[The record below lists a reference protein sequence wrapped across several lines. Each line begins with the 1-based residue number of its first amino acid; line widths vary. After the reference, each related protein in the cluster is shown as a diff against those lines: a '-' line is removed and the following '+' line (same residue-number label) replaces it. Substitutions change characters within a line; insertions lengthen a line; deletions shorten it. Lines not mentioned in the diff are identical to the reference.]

1 MVSPRKPTSG
11 LTFPPVP
18 RGSAAQ
24 ISYPH
29 PMQRLISLYKNLY
42 AAEPAS
48 VEPITG
54 SGSPRQYYR
63 MSDHQGRSVI
73 GTIGTSLEEN
83 RAFIGLTRHFEECG
97 LPVPHLLA
105 VSPDQMAYLQA
116 DLGST
121 SLYQAVSQGRESGD
135 YSPAEQQLL
144 RQTIAFLPRFQILG
158 ARGLDTSLC
167 YPTPRMDSMS
177 IMFDLNYFKYC
188 FLKLLPAID
197 FNEISLQHD
206 LERLTADIL
215 ALTAD
220 GEPTL
225 ILRDFQARNVML
237 TDGQP
242 YLIDYQGCR
251 LGPVEYD
258 LASFLWQASARYPAE
273 LRNQLI
279 DTYVEASSELH
290 PTDGTLLRQRLRLM
304 VLFRLLQ
311 VLGAYG
317 FRGLH
322 ERKAYFLHS
331 IPPAIA
337 NLRELLATGAADS
350 YPYLEQ
356 VLNSIINSQL
366 STAKQS
372 RELAFAVGEAGANF
386 ASKFE
391 SEAATINYQLST
403 PPSSPLT
410 VTIYSFSYKKG
421 IPTDPSGNGGGY
433 VFDCRSTHN
442 PGRYEPYKQLT
453 GLDREVIDFLE
464 SDGEILQFLSHVYP
478 LAEHH
483 TETYIRRGFT
493 SLMFSFGCTGGQHR
507 SVYSAQHLAEHLR
520 RLYPQIKIHLIHR
533 EQGIDKY
540 I

>member
-1 MVSPRKPTSG
+1 
-11 LTFPPVP
+11 
-18 RGSAAQ
+18 
-24 ISYPH
+24 
-29 PMQRLISLYKNLY
+29 MQRLISLYKNLY

-83 RAFIGLTRHFEECG
+83 RAFIGLTRHFEECR

-105 VSPDQMAYLQA
+105 VSSDQMAYLQA

-121 SLYQAVSQGRESGD
+121 SLYQAVSQGRESGGS

-144 RQTIAFLPRFQILG
+144 RQAIAVLPRFQILG

-237 TDGQP
+237 ADGQP

-279 DTYVEASSELH
+279 DTYVEASSELR
-290 PTDGTLLRQRLRLM
+290 PTDGTLLRQRLQLM

-322 ERKAYFLHS
+322 ERKAYFLQS
-331 IPPAIA
+331 IPPALA

-356 VLNSIINSQL
+356 VLNEIINTEPL
-366 STAKQS
+366 PNPPLKGGNPGA
-372 RELAFAVGEAGANF
+372 RVLPPEGEI
-386 ASKFE
+386 E
-391 SEAATINYQLST
+391 EAHS
-403 PPSSPLT
+403 LT

-493 SLMFSFGCTGGQHR
+493 NLMFSFGCTGGQHR

>member
-1 MVSPRKPTSG
+1 
-11 LTFPPVP
+11 
-18 RGSAAQ
+18 
-24 ISYPH
+24 
-29 PMQRLISLYKNLY
+29 MQRLISLYKNLY
-42 AAEPAS
+42 TAEPAS

-63 MSDHQGRSVI
+63 MSDQSGRSVI

-105 VSPDQMAYLQA
+105 VSPDQMAYLQG

-144 RQTIAFLPRFQILG
+144 RQAIAILPRFQILG
-158 ARGLDTSLC
+158 ARELDTSLC

-215 ALTAD
+215 ALTAN

-225 ILRDFQARNVML
+225 VLRDFQARNVML
-237 TDGQP
+237 TGGQP

-279 DTYVEASSELH
+279 DTYVEASSELR
-290 PTDGTLLRQRLRLM
+290 PTDGTLLRQRLQLM

-331 IPPAIA
+331 IPPALT

-366 STAKQS
+366 ST
-372 RELAFAVGEAGANF
+372 
-386 ASKFE
+386 
-391 SEAATINYQLST
+391 INYQLST

-421 IPTDPSGNGGGY
+421 IPADPSGNGGGY

-464 SDGEILQFLSHVYP
+464 SDGEILQFLNHVYP

>member
-1 MVSPRKPTSG
+1 
-11 LTFPPVP
+11 
-18 RGSAAQ
+18 
-24 ISYPH
+24 
-29 PMQRLISLYKNLY
+29 MQRLVTLYKQLY
-42 AAEPAS
+42 SAKPAS

-63 MSDHQGRSVI
+63 LSNPSGHSVI
-73 GTIGTSLEEN
+73 GTLGTSLEEN
-83 RAFIGLTRHFEECG
+83 RAFIGLTHHFEECQ
-97 LPVPHLLA
+97 LPVPHILA
-105 VSPDQMAYLQA
+105 VSQDQMAYLQS

-121 SLYQAVSQGRESGD
+121 SLYQAISQGRESGGH
-135 YSPAEQQLL
+135 YSPGEQQLL
-144 RQTIAFLPRFQILG
+144 RQAIAALPRFQIIG
-158 ARGLDTSLC
+158 ARGLDTTLC
-167 YPTPRMDSMS
+167 YPTPQMDATS

-188 FLKLLPAID
+188 FIKLLPAID
-197 FNEISLQHD
+197 FNELSLQHD
-206 LERLTADIL
+206 MEHLTTNIL
-215 ALTAD
+215 ALSAD

-225 ILRDFQARNVML
+225 ILRDCQARNVML
-237 TDGQP
+237 ANQQP
-242 YLIDYQGCR
+242 HFIDYQGCR

-273 LRNQLI
+273 LRDQLI
-279 DTYVEASSELH
+279 NTYVQASSELR

-322 ERKAYFLHS
+322 ERKDYFLRS
-331 IPPAIA
+331 IPPALA
-337 NLRELLATGAADS
+337 NLQELLATGAANN

-356 VLNSIINSQL
+356 ILNSITNSSL
-366 STAKQS
+366 
-372 RELAFAVGEAGANF
+372 L
-386 ASKFE
+386 
-391 SEAATINYQLST
+391 T
-403 PPSSPLT
+403 PNSSLLTPNSSHLT

-421 IPTDPSGNGGGY
+421 IPADPSGNGGGY

-464 SDGEILQFLSHVYP
+464 SDGEILRFLNHVYP

-533 EQGIDKY
+533 EQGIDQY
-540 I
+540 L